1 MVNAASVPVY
11 RWYLCGHFSSRLHW
25 VLTFFGVPGL
35 CITKRDKDRQLDNQ
49 IIHTRLTLQEIR
61 ICYIMFFFL
70 LTVYTNKFRQRS
82 FWGGLKRKNFKFSI
96 APSHIEFA
104 EENWGT
110 QLDRVLMPEKKE
122 DTILWLFIIGVWKF
136 SHGFIF
142 MRPVF
147 RFFKQRKLYFLM
159 LQKFVLKQYSLL
171 HIF

>member
-61 ICYIMFFFL
+61 NCYIMFFFY

-110 QLDRVLMPEKKE
+110 QLDRVLMPEKKK
-122 DTILWLFIIGVWKF
+122 TQFCGYL
-136 SHGFIF
+136 
-142 MRPVF
+142 
-147 RFFKQRKLYFLM
+147 
-159 LQKFVLKQYSLL
+159 
-171 HIF
+171 

>member
-1 MVNAASVPVY
+1 MDF
-11 RWYLCGHFSSRLHW
+11 H
-25 VLTFFGVPGL
+25 GL

-61 ICYIMFFFL
+61 ICYIMLFFY
-70 LTVYTNKFRQRS
+70 LTVYTNKFRERS

-96 APSHIEFA
+96 APSHIQFA

-147 RFFKQRKLYFLM
+147 IFFKQRKLYFLI
-159 LQKFVLKQYSLL
+159 LQKFVLKHYSLL

>member
-1 MVNAASVPVY
+1 MVNAASVSVY

-61 ICYIMFFFL
+61 ICYIMFFFY

-110 QLDRVLMPEKKE
+110 QLDRVLMLEKKK
-122 DTILWLFIIGVWKF
+122 TQFCGYL
-136 SHGFIF
+136 
-142 MRPVF
+142 
-147 RFFKQRKLYFLM
+147 
-159 LQKFVLKQYSLL
+159 
-171 HIF
+171 

>member
-1 MVNAASVPVY
+1 MDF
-11 RWYLCGHFSSRLHW
+11 H
-25 VLTFFGVPGL
+25 GL

-61 ICYIMFFFL
+61 IYYIMFFFY

-136 SHGFIF
+136 SQVLFLCVPYSDFLNKGSYIF
-142 MRPVF
+142 LCF
-147 RFFKQRKLYFLM
+147 R
-159 LQKFVLKQYSLL
+159 SL
-171 HIF
+171 F